1 MSRSALDKI
10 PLYSSHFEHWAGD
23 IEGGEPQAVAGV
35 AGVAGANKC
44 VENSRF
50 IWSL

>member
-23 IEGGEPQAVAGV
+23 IEGGEHVAGV

-44 VENSRF
+44 VENSCF